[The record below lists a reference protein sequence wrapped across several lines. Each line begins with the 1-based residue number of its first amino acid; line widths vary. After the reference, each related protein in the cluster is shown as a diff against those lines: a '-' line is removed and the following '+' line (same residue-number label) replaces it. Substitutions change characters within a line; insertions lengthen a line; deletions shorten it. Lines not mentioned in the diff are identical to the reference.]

1 MKRGFSLLFAA
12 LISACFLLGG
22 FTAFGENDISVQ
34 NALLSNVPYLESVS
48 FTNAEI
54 DGGFSKDK
62 TNFTVTLKDPS
73 VSPKLKSYKV
83 SGDAKVFVTYGYDEM
98 NRQTGVIVTLSFDS
112 GSIIYTF
119 SYSNAQEY
127 AVTGNKNL
135 SALTCEYG
143 EVQPEI
149 NPEDTV
155 YKLYIPSDLTKLDIT
170 PVTEDVNARCDPLSI
185 EINADQQP
193 ELSFTVV
200 ASDGSTKHYKFK
212 IKRVKKTVEE
222 VKAEMEAE
230 DFVTF
235 VTNEKFYQNPLFIII
250 VCSVAGGILIIAI
263 LAAVTKRIT
272 INPYDKEEKY
282 FYSKP

>member
-12 LISACFLLGG
+12 LISACFLFGG

-83 SGDAKVFVTYGYDEM
+83 SGDAKVFVTYAYDEM

-135 SALTCEYG
+135 SDLTCEYG